1 MAAKKFLCRIR
12 HTVQKMKLSVK
23 NFFSKCEQ
31 IRNFLR
37 ICSHLLKKSTVES
50 FIFSTMFFLENVL
63 RTLAFTSYSFAHII
77 PEDR

>member
-37 ICSHLLKKSTVES
+37 RCSHLLKKSTVES

>member
-23 NFFSKCEQ
+23 DFFSKCEQ
-31 IRNFLR
+31 IRNFPR
-37 ICSHLLKKSTVES
+37 ICLHLLEKSIVES
-50 FIFSTMFFLENVL
+50 FIFCTMFFLENVL
-63 RTLAFTSYSFAHII
+63 KILAFTLYSFAHII